1 MAEAATEEIWN
12 EINEVLDLNCGRF
25 HIKQLCTRKW
35 YLQAMGILFPFLQ
48 QEWNKIRSQIQSE
61 QAAIDRILLILTQ
74 EGVIPEDYLSEIKGR
89 NIVIADQETIM
100 TLIQIIK
107 ELVEQAL
114 QDAEED
120 EF

>member
-1 MAEAATEEIWN
+1 M
-12 EINEVLDLNCGRF
+12 
-25 HIKQLCTRKW
+25 
-35 YLQAMGILFPFLQ
+35 
-48 QEWNKIRSQIQSE
+48 
-61 QAAIDRILLILTQ
+61 
-74 EGVIPEDYLSEIKGR
+74 IPEDYLSEIKGR